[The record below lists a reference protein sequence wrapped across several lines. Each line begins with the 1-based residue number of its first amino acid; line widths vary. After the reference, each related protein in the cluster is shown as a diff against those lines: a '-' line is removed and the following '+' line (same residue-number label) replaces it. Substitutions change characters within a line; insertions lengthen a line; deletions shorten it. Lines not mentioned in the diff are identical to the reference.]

1 MPVSRFIVLAS
12 VILSSLGGPVALY
25 AGSDDASAVGLVDIA
40 YIFSKHE
47 RYKQRIEALGK
58 KTQAAQ
64 KELTEK
70 DAAINKK
77 IERIKDF
84 ALGTPDFKRLE
95 EEIAREKSDN
105 NVTKMIK
112 QKELREED
120 ARIHYETYQEVVQEV
135 TRIANNAQCR
145 LVLRFDSQE
154 IDERNPVAVQ
164 AGIGRLVIYSDKE
177 MDMTPFVVKALNTEV
192 ASKPAPTGGRP
203 STTTKS
209 GPAPGTKGPR

>member
-1 MPVSRFIVLAS
+1 MPVTRLIVLAS
-12 VILSSLGGPVALY
+12 LIASSLSVPTALC

-64 KELTEK
+64 KELVEK

-77 IERIKDF
+77 IERLKDF
-84 ALGTPDFKRLE
+84 ALGTPDFKKLE

-135 TRIANNAQCR
+135 TRIASSAQCR

-164 AGIGRLVIYSDKE
+164 AGIGRLVIYADRE
-177 MDMTPFVVKALNTEV
+177 MDMTPFVIKALNTEV
-192 ASKPAPTGGRP
+192 AAKPNPNGGRP
-203 STTTKS
+203 STS
-209 GPAPGTKGPR
+209 TKGGSATGSKVPR